1 MLGPVGE
8 LHSLQSCQNFRWSR
22 VDNISLF
29 FCFVYSVFNCISLPL
44 FTDRQWQCLF
54 VVHSWDIQ
62 PYLPLKAGKNNVADA
77 RNYFPRLYT
86 FWYTCPGRA
95 AMPNLDR
102 CIISSQRRKYGVFSH
117 LLLSRAAA
125 VYRLSAWFSFS
136 YSVQNT
142 SLSWGNWFSV
152 Q

>member
-29 FCFVYSVFNCISLPL
+29 FSSVYSIFDCISFLL

-54 VVHSWDIQ
+54 VVNSWENQ
-62 PYLPLKAGKNNVADA
+62 PDLPLKAGQNNVADA

-86 FWYTCPGRA
+86 LIYN
-95 AMPNLDR
+95 MPR
-102 CIISSQRRKYGVFSH
+102 TG
-117 LLLSRAAA
+117 
-125 VYRLSAWFSFS
+125 
-136 YSVQNT
+136 
-142 SLSWGNWFSV
+142 GNAKLR
-152 Q
+152 